1 MHITDRF
8 DPRFGYAEFYLVKKQ
23 KELGFDISVVTSD
36 RDICGERKWSSFS
49 TTVRGIDIY
58 IIESLFEARGIVWPL
73 RPLRLAKMINSFS
86 PDVVHCHG
94 FLNPLTQEALLLKNF
109 YKYKVVGDLITG
121 ISPLTFILLPRF
133 RFFFNFL
140 VSSKVNAFFACNK
153 AVEEFL
159 TRNMNIPQKKVHL
172 IPLAA
177 DHKLFKPDNSRREKT
192 RSRLGLL
199 PEDIV
204 AIYTGKFLPSKRI
217 HDLLAACK
225 PIIDRH
231 KYFKIVLVGDGP
243 EHYKEKLKSIIGEL
257 GITKNVLIIKTVH
270 RKELPNF
277 YNAAD
282 FAVWP
287 GAFSISIVEAMACG
301 LPIII
306 AKSDWTSHY
315 LEYEN
320 GYSFEA
326 GDVHKL
332 SSLLLTLVK
341 DDKTRRL
348 MGTKSRKLVED
359 KLNWDTVATK
369 YLEVYKSIML

>member
-1 MHITDRF
+1 MF
-8 DPRFGYAEFYLVKKQ
+8 DPTVGYAEFYLAKKQ
-23 KELGFDISVVTSD
+23 IEQGLKVLVLALDESSYKNKRQDLGFQQIEGIKIYYLKSLLGFRGFAWPSKLRELRFLVKNFNPDI
-36 RDICGERKWSSFS
+36 
-49 TTVRGIDIY
+49 
-58 IIESLFEARGIVWPL
+58 
-73 RPLRLAKMINSFS
+73 
-86 PDVVHCHG
+86 VHCHG
-94 FLNPLTQEALLLKNF
+94 LLTPLSQEILLLKPSG
-109 YKYKVVGDLITG
+109 KYKVVGDVITG
-121 ISPLTFILLPRF
+121 ISPLTSIFLPKIKF
-133 RFFFNFL
+133 LFNSL
-140 VSSKVNAFFACNK
+140 VSSKVEAFFACNK
-153 AVEEFL
+153 AVKDFL
-159 TRNMNIPQKKVHL
+159 TISLNIPQKKVHL

-177 DHKLFKPDNSRREKT
+177 DHELFKPDNSRRKKT
-192 RSRLGLL
+192 RNSLGLST
-199 PEDIV
+199 EDFV

-217 HDLLAACK
+217 DDLLIASK
-225 PIIDRH
+225 PVINEYRQ
-231 KYFKIVLVGDGP
+231 FKILLVGDGP

-257 GITKNVLIIKTVH
+257 GITKNVLIIKSVH

-320 GYSFEA
+320 GYSFKA

-341 DDKTRRL
+341 DDETRRL

-369 YLEVYKSIML
+369 YLEVYKSIMS